1 MKKPNKNP
9 KLRERQCV
17 ICGKIFYKH
26 ISPSEIKLGRGVVCS
41 KECKGLLNGVKKK
54 NGFYKKCE
62 RCGKDFWVSYSKE
75 KYHHPK
81 YCSRYCYIPTKPM
94 ESIAYDGYKVFNG
107 KKVHRII
114 MENNIGR
121 KLLTKEIVH
130 HIDGNKLNNNIDN
143 LQILTREEHNKIHF
157 SINDG
162 LTNIQRYKLRHGG
175 FKDETEKAKQIDK
188 ASYSA
193 DIKAKG

>member
-9 KLRERQCV
+9 KLRERECV

-26 ISPSEIKLGRGVVCS
+26 ISPSEIKIGRGVVCS
-41 KECKGLLNGVKKK
+41 KECKGVLNGMKKK

-62 RCGKDFWVSYSKE
+62 KCGKDFWVSYSKQ
-75 KYHHPK
+75 KYHNPK
-81 YCSRYCYIPTKPM
+81 YCSRFCYKPVKPM
-94 ESIAYDGYKVFNG
+94 EAISYDGYKVFG
-107 KKVHRII
+107 EKKVHRII
-114 MENNIGR
+114 MEEYLGR
-121 KLLTKEIVH
+121 KLKLEEIVH
-130 HIDGNKLNNNIDN
+130 HINGNKLDNRIEN
-143 LQILTREEHNKIHF
+143 LQIVSRAEHNRIHF

-162 LTNIQRYKLRHGG
+162 LTNIERYKLRHGG
-175 FKDETEKAKQIDK
+175 LNNETEKAKQIDK